1 MSLLAKSV
9 IKNKF
14 WVLENDGKQVGTIQV
29 SPLGVTLVSKGK
41 REKFPSLKILSDRY
55 NIVVDQSSKKTS
67 KQVKEQSPDVY
78 GYPCAYKAY
87 NILWDVPKKLPVFT
101 KGRKS
106 KSFFCA
112 GYYAVKFNN
121 GWVKS
126 FCPKLITL
134 NRYDYRGP
142 YKTLETLQ
150 EQLRLANGEFNGS
163 KSTS

>member
-29 SPLGVTLVSKGK
+29 NPLGVTLVSKGK
-41 REKFPSLKILSDRY
+41 REKFSSLKILSDRY
-55 NIVVDQSSKKTS
+55 NIVVDTQKPEKVKK
-67 KQVKEQSPDVY
+67 KEEQDVY

-101 KGRKS
+101 KGKKS

-134 NRYDYRGP
+134 QRYEDKGP
-142 YKTLETLQ
+142 FKTEIEMKQVLS
-150 EQLRLANGEFNGS
+150 NVS
-163 KSTS
+163 K